1 MPELKKGK
9 VEDAEHKIGDPI
21 ERGARKGW
29 DEIKDAG
36 RKIKRGVEGEN
47 K

>member
-1 MPELKKGK
+1 MPESKKGR
-9 VEDAEHKIGDPI
+9 VEDAAHKTGDSI

-36 RKIKRGVEGEN
+36 RKIKRGVEGED